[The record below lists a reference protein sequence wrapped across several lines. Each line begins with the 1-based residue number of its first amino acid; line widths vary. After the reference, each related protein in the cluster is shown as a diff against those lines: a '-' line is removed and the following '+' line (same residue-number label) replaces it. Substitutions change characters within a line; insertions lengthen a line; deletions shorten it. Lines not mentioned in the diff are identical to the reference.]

1 MLGEEKKSEMMVV
14 MMRDVHLDDVN
25 VLNRLRRVFEAYSVV
40 SPKPT
45 FILLGDFVSS
55 RSLGVNQ
62 VLSAF
67 DALGE
72 VLSSYPALVEESHFV
87 LVGGV
92 GDVGWGGMFPRS
104 GVCDVVLDEV

>member
-1 MLGEEKKSEMMVV
+1 MS
-14 MMRDVHLDDVN
+14 H
-25 VLNRLRRVFEAYSVV
+25 
-40 SPKPT
+40 
-45 FILLGDFVSS
+45 
-55 RSLGVNQ
+55 

-67 DALGE
+67 DALGD